1 MKPLFWLERSILKP
15 NNKGSAFVQA
25 LVAVGV
31 VGVMLYFLSPQVI
44 KHRQQVT
51 KTASIITA
59 RLALHSMMDFTLFGI
74 KQRWCF
80 SKDWMPEK
88 CGDNMNGVLAHPRS
102 IERMLMKSETVNFLR
117 LAGVTNPEKAPL
129 IRFGET
135 INLKTFSAL
144 HPVYKI
150 VSELKGYKTE
160 AIRIDIARDNRG
172 VIPEYGRELYLTVK
186 ISLLDGSGKPI
197 LVGGSELTTT
207 SKIGVYPREVGS
219 FALLVAGDLH
229 LDKENRSGVPE
240 AKGDAALKQFSSRND
255 RLRFPGLIFESPVF
269 VNGAVRLPAA
279 PDLESDEKG
288 VDTVYT
294 PVTFKDKII
303 LGEGPVLRRNAEFQP
318 RSAGADSDQF
328 WANIRQFGGFQKGVE
343 LDGARDIGLDFLSGF
358 QTSGDTVDP
367 SDLKKCVEYNL
378 SKYDLKSTINSQL
391 RGQIL
396 RNTGSKH
403 QYRLGMTDKNRFNPQ
418 TGEVDA
424 PNAIRGILNAF
435 NLTKKEAAVAKF
447 TMSFG
452 QSVVVLGE
460 IPDNGTVTLEPKI
473 DLSGLKD
480 TIKRKLAD
488 AQFAKERLD
497 QDLRDI
503 ENALARA
510 NRDLEQAEDN
520 LREARDKKD
529 RDRVARLE
537 DRIEDIKRQIRELNR
552 AKELKNMDLARA
564 TEQITTYER
573 QLAAV
578 ESKEGIQPKVHI
590 TLKYPQD
597 PNNPNSPSTGNASF
611 RDLEVSFEN
620 EEMLLDSNGNPLP
633 LNMRLEA
640 YDVSYYKKYSL
651 RPWSNNNVGT
661 LQFSREGTAIKG
673 SQYLGDQYGQWRGE
687 LPNENAYK
695 NYDIICK
702 TPENSAFGLSDWGL
716 SFAPN
721 SKFSWS
727 FTDKYEERADLVLD
741 GNNSY
746 KSGSFSKVEFIV
758 KSMARRCIIKN
769 TANFVTGFF
778 TCEKLVIEPRN
789 SALRIIGSFIVT
801 NGIEIDETAYNEG
814 IRWSTIYH
822 PMSTYELRQARVLK
836 GVNGQDCSTIARY
849 PVWHP
854 YPSMLNVANLYRCNS
869 IALRSK
875 ADPFRWTSVD
885 PDCGLSSSTGTATTC
900 KNRLVHFYVL
910 EISRE
915 SGI

>member
-1 MKPLFWLERSILKP
+1 MKPLFWLERSILKQ

-25 LVAVGV
+25 LLAVGI

-88 CGDNMNGVLAHPRS
+88 CGDSMTAVLAHPRS
-102 IERMLMKSETVNFLR
+102 IERMLMKAETVNFLR
-117 LAGVTNPEKAPL
+117 LAGVANPDKAPL
-129 IRFGET
+129 YSFGET
-135 INLKTFSAL
+135 ISLKSFSAL

-160 AIRIDIARDNRG
+160 AVRIEITRDSRG
-172 VIPEYGRELYLTVK
+172 IIPEYGRELYLIVK
-186 ISLLDGSGKPI
+186 ISLLDGVGKP
-197 LVGGSELTTT
+197 LQVGGSELTTT
-207 SKIGVYPREVGS
+207 SKVGVYPREVGS

-240 AKGDAALKQFSSRND
+240 AKGDAALKQFPSRND
-255 RLRFPGLIFESPVF
+255 RVKYPGLIFESPVF
-269 VNGAVRLPAA
+269 VNGAVRLPEA
-279 PDLESDEKG
+279 PDVETDEKG
-288 VDTVYT
+288 LDTIYT
-294 PVTFKDKII
+294 PVTFKDKLV
-303 LGEGPVLRRNAEFQP
+303 LGEGPILRQNVEFQP
-318 RSAGADSDQF
+318 RTAGSSTDQF

-343 LDGARDIGLDFLSGF
+343 LDGTRDLGLDFLSGA
-358 QTSGDTVDP
+358 QTSGQTVDP

-378 SKYDLKSTINSQL
+378 SKYDLKSTLNSEL

-396 RNTGSKH
+396 QNTGSKH
-403 QYRLGMTDKNRFNPQ
+403 QYRLGLTDKNRFNPQ
-418 TGEVDA
+418 TGEVDS
-424 PNAIRGILNAF
+424 PSVIKGFLNAW
-435 NLTKKEAAVAKF
+435 NLDKKESAVAKF
-447 TMSFG
+447 RMNFG
-452 QSVVVLGE
+452 DSVIVTGE

-473 DLSGLKD
+473 DLSGLKN
-480 TIKRKLAD
+480 TIKRNLAD
-488 AQFAKERLD
+488 AQLAKDRYE
-497 QDLRDI
+497 QDLREI

-510 NRDLEQAEDN
+510 KQDLDQAEDQ

-529 RDRVARLE
+529 RDRIARLE
-537 DRIEDIKRQIRELNR
+537 DRINDIERQIREIER
-552 AKELKNMDLARA
+552 AKENKKNDIARA
-564 TEQITTYER
+564 EEQVTMYER

-578 ESKEGIQPKVHI
+578 ESKQGIQPKVRI
-590 TLKYPQD
+590 AVKYPKD
-597 PNNPNSPSTGNASF
+597 PNNPNTDAVGNASF
-611 RDLEVSFEN
+611 RDLEVTFEN
-620 EEMLLDSNGNPLP
+620 EEMLVDSNGNPLS

-640 YDVSYYKKYSL
+640 YDVSYFKKYSL
-651 RPWSNNNVGT
+651 RPWSSNNVGT
-661 LQFSREGTAIKG
+661 LQFNREGGAIKG
-673 SQYLGDQYGQWRGE
+673 SQYLTDKDGRYRGD
-687 LPNENAYK
+687 LPTENAYK
-695 NYDIICK
+695 NYDLICK

-721 SKFSWS
+721 SRFSWA
-727 FTDKYEERADLVLD
+727 FTDKYEDRTDIILD

-746 KSGSFSKVEFIV
+746 RSSGYSKVDFIV
-758 KSMARRCIIKN
+758 KSVARRCIIKS

-778 TCEKLVIEPRN
+778 TCEKLVIEPR
-789 SALRIIGSFIVT
+789 SSELRIIGSFIVT
-801 NGIEIDETAYNEG
+801 NGIEIDDTAYDAG

-822 PMSTYELRQARVLK
+822 PMATYELRQAHVLK

-869 IALRSK
+869 IVLRSK